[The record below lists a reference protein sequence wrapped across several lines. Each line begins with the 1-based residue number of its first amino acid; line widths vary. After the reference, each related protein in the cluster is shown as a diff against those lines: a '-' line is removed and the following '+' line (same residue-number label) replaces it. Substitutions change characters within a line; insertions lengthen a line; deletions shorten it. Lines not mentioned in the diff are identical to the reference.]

1 MAGWLK
7 RTFADPNVASHLLVD
22 EGEIVIDEVRH
33 HWIVYW
39 RAAAELAGSALFFSL
54 FLVSPV
60 DIGWLPLLISAG
72 LCLHSL
78 WLALNEH
85 MDRFVITDRKVF
97 RVRGA
102 LAQKRA
108 AMPIGRI
115 LDITVEKPILGR
127 MLGYGHLV
135 FESAAQEQGLREI
148 RYVGDPDDRD
158 ITIQRAVQAAARRP
172 AGG

>member
-1 MAGWLK
+1 MGEWFR
-7 RTFADPNVASHLLVD
+7 RTFADPQIDKYVLSEDGERLLDDVRRHWVA
-22 EGEIVIDEVRH
+22 
-33 HWIVYW
+33 YW
-39 RAAAELAGSALFFSL
+39 RAGLEGALGIVVFVI
-54 FLVSPV
+54 FLISPV
-60 DIGWLPLLISAG
+60 EIGWLPFLLSIA
-72 LCLHSL
+72 LAAHAA